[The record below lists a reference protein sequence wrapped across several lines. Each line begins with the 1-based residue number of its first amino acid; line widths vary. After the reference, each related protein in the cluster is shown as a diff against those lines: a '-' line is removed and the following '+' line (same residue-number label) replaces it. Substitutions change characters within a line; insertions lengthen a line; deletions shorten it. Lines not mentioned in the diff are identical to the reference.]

1 MQGKAGSRSER
12 SFSLRRFRCSHGD
25 VTKAGFQTAGPC
37 GRSPRA
43 PHPRGRGRKRE
54 RGSPRPRQ
62 RRRRP
67 GCRAARACAEAHLRL
82 DPPPVVVRERVAAP
96 VPQLLQH
103 AAVHRQAVVDLREE
117 LVYVRVVGAQQAVAD
132 LRELGTREG
141 ARGGQ
146 AEWRGSAKRPL
157 ASRPPFSLTPLP
169 SLPLRNTFG
178 GNTQMARQQ
187 LHVQVTYAERSP
199 ERCTRLRPW
208 RSRQGAR

>member
-103 AAVHRQAVVDLREE
+103 AAVHGQAVVDLREE

-178 GNTQMARQQ
+178 GNTQMARNSS
-187 LHVQVTYAERSP
+187 T
-199 ERCTRLRPW
+199 
-208 RSRQGAR
+208 SR